1 MEILVNENNFI
12 AQEKLPVEI
21 VERKGIG
28 HPDTISDAIAEEY
41 SIAISTYYIENFK
54 RILHHNVDKAMLV
67 AGRARPVFG
76 GGDVLEPINFYLVG
90 RVITE
95 VGDQKI
101 PVNEIYLESARKWL
115 QENIKNL
122 DVERHIDLKLLV
134 KPGSKD
140 LVGLFD
146 ASKEVPR
153 ANDTSFGVGFYPL
166 SKTEETVLKLERYL
180 NSDDFKKDHPELG
193 EDIKVMGVRFGDHV
207 KITIAAAFVSRFVNS
222 LDDYLQ
228 KKETIRKKAEEFVK
242 EILPYRFTLE
252 LNSADLVDQGIV
264 YITVTGISGESGDDG
279 QVGRGNRANGLIT
292 PYRPMSLEAV
302 AGKNPVSHVGKIYN
316 VFANEIA
323 KRVYEKFD
331 EVEDV
336 LIYMVSQIG
345 KPITEPQLF
354 EAKVRT
360 KSGNLSQG
368 LKDEVKSTLN
378 ESLSELPDIW
388 KRFLNRELGIY

>member
-12 AQEKLPVEI
+12 AQEELPVEI

-41 SIAISTYYIENFK
+41 SIAVSTYYIEKFR

-67 AGRARPVFG
+67 AGRAHPVFG
-76 GGDVLEPINFYLVG
+76 GGEVLDPINFYLVG

-95 VGDQKI
+95 VGDHRI
-101 PVNEIYLESARKWL
+101 PVEEIYIESARKWL
-115 QENIKNL
+115 KSNIKNL
-122 DVERHIDLKLLV
+122 DVERHINLKLLV
-134 KPGSKD
+134 KPGSRD

-146 ASKEVPR
+146 SSKDIPR

-180 NSDDFKKDHPELG
+180 NSREFKKDHPELG
-193 EDIKVMGVRFGDHV
+193 EDIKVMGVRFGDQV
-207 KITIAAAFVSRFVNS
+207 NLTVAAAFVSKFVSS
-222 LDDYLQ
+222 LEDYLE
-228 KKETIRKKAEEFVK
+228 KKELIKKKAEEFVRG
-242 EILPYRFTLE
+242 ILPYRFNLE
-252 LNSADLVDQGIV
+252 LNSADLVEEGIV

-323 KRVYEKFD
+323 RRVYEKFD

-354 EAKVRT
+354 EARVRT
-360 KSGNLSQG
+360 KSGNLSRG
-368 LKDEVKSTLN
+368 LKDGIKGILN
-378 ESLSELPDIW
+378 QSLSELPDIW